1 MTQICRS
8 WAKDTVYLRRCEVQV
23 KGRETEKRPQ
33 GANGA
38 QLLQSSP
45 DEEREGKS
53 SIFSSEDP
61 ESLNKL
67 MERR

>member
-1 MTQICRS
+1 M
-8 WAKDTVYLRRCEVQV
+8 